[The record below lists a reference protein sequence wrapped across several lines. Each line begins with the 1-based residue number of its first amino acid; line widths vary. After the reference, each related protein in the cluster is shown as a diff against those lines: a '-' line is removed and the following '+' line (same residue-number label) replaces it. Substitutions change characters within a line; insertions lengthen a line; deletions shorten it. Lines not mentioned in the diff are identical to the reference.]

1 MQTRHTV
8 QNINIPES
16 PKIQVLK
23 KSSYTG
29 DLLGALD

>member
-8 QNINIPES
+8 QNIKI
-16 PKIQVLK
+16 PKIQVLKK

-29 DLLGALD
+29 DLVGALDCF